1 MHFISTCLYIF
12 LFIHL
17 SSQAINSVE
26 NSSFAKSFLP
36 LKMSVFQCRYVQ
48 LSYKHRC
55 KNQRHSTPSK
65 TLNSLGSNE
74 AATDYVKFPALHAMG
89 CVKLIP
95 RKDVNISL
103 CPAKCCSKLSHCETQ
118 KPQRRTSLVVCM

>member
-36 LKMSVFQCRYVQ
+36 LKMSVFQRRYVQ

-65 TLNSLGSNE
+65 TLGAANG
-74 AATDYVKFPALHAMG
+74 AATDDVKFPALHAMG

>member
-1 MHFISTCLYIF
+1 LHFISTCLYIF

-36 LKMSVFQCRYVQ
+36 LKMSVFQRRYVQ

-65 TLNSLGSNE
+65 TLGAANG
-74 AATDYVKFPALHAMG
+74 AATDDVKFPALHAMG